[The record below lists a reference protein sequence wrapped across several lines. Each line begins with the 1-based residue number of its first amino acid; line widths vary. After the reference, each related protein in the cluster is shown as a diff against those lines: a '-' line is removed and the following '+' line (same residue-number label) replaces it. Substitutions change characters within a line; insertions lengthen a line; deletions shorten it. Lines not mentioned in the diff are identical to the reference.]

1 MVQNPSSSDGA
12 GLTDIE
18 KQKIAAMVES
28 MADGVVMLND
38 HHHLEIMTKLN
49 MNLTFPIADWL
60 FNTSDLKRGLLG
72 HLFNGYSEKYIKNNK
87 DYIFHADKI

>member
-1 MVQNPSSSDGA
+1 MYLIYEFMHFCCHVGDNKFLRNMPIVNT
-12 GLTDIE
+12 LRRHH
-18 KQKIAAMVES
+18 AA
-28 MADGVVMLND
+28 
-38 HHHLEIMTKLN
+38 HHNLGIMTKLN

-87 DYIFHADKI
+87 D

>member
-1 MVQNPSSSDGA
+1 MHFCCHVGDNRFLRNMPFVNT
-12 GLTDIE
+12 LRRHH
-18 KQKIAAMVES
+18 AA
-28 MADGVVMLND
+28 

-72 HLFNGYSEKYIKNNK
+72 HLFNGYSEKYLKNNK

>member
-1 MVQNPSSSDGA
+1 
-12 GLTDIE
+12 
-18 KQKIAAMVES
+18 
-28 MADGVVMLND
+28 
-38 HHHLEIMTKLN
+38 LN

-72 HLFNGYSEKYIKNNK
+72 HLFNGYSKKYIKNNK